1 MRNLLVLLSFCF
13 LVTNL
18 FAQTPDP
25 AKLKSEGDNALKAK
39 NYAVAFTKYNQYLKQ
54 TNYQDSITAFNC
66 GVCADRT
73 KKYADAAKLFD
84 VAIQK
89 NYNVASAYIGKA
101 SALRNLNKDSEYL
114 ATLQEA
120 MHLLPLML
128 RLKSYM
134 LFII

>member
-54 TNYQDSITAFNC
+54 TNSKILLRLSI
-66 GVCADRT
+66 
-73 KKYADAAKLFD
+73 
-84 VAIQK
+84 VACVLTVQK
-89 NYNVASAYIGKA
+89 NMPMQPNYSMWPFKRI
-101 SALRNLNKDSEYL
+101 
-114 ATLQEA
+114 T
-120 MHLLPLML
+120 M
-128 RLKSYM
+128 
-134 LFII
+134 